1 MTIEVDLRE
10 IKDSLSALNKKV
22 DVLIEGR
29 KTLSIMVLEE
39 RSLRDFLETEPD
51 VYSVKDIKV
60 KYR

>member
-10 IKDSLSALNKKV
+10 IKSLLSALNKKV
-22 DVLIEGR
+22 DVLIEDR
-29 KTLSIMVLEE
+29 ETLSVMVLAE
-39 RSLRDFLETEPD
+39 RSLKDFLEREPD